1 VLIRDGGVLALGYNA
16 ELDEWRALAD
26 GATTYLEQLEIRERE
41 RLGLDTL
48 KVGFNAVHGY
58 YIQVSRGQSEHVPA
72 HYIRRQTLKNAERY
86 IIPELKEYED
96 KVLTAKGKALA
107 LEKSLYEELFDL
119 LLPHLPALQ
128 QSAAA
133 LAELDVLANLAE
145 RADSLDY
152 HCPQLSEQPGIA
164 IENGRHPVVEQMLRE
179 PFIANP
185 LQLNHQRRM
194 LIITGPNMGGKSTY
208 MRQTALIVLLAHI
221 GSFVPAESAVIG
233 PVDRIFTRVGAA
245 DDLASGR
252 STFMVE
258 MTETANILHNATQH
272 SLVLMDEI
280 GRGTSTYDGLSLAWA
295 CAEALAQRIQAMT
308 LFATH
313 YFELTALPERLEGV
327 ANVHLDAVEH
337 GETIAFMH
345 AVQEG
350 AASKSYGLAVAAL
363 AGVPR
368 DVIRRARQKLHELE
382 SQPQPESAA
391 NPSAGSSAA
400 AAPQL
405 SLLPHPV
412 IDELEALNP
421 DNLSARQALDLL
433 YRLKAML

>member
-1 VLIRDGGVLALGYNA
+1 
-16 ELDEWRALAD
+16 
-26 GATTYLEQLEIRERE
+26 
-41 RLGLDTL
+41 
-48 KVGFNAVHGY
+48 
-58 YIQVSRGQSEHVPA
+58 
-72 HYIRRQTLKNAERY
+72 
-86 IIPELKEYED
+86 
-96 KVLTAKGKALA
+96 
-107 LEKSLYEELFDL
+107 
-119 LLPHLPALQ
+119 
-128 QSAAA
+128 
-133 LAELDVLANLAE
+133 
-145 RADSLDY
+145 
-152 HCPQLSEQPGIA
+152 
-164 IENGRHPVVEQMLRE
+164 
-179 PFIANP
+179 
-185 LQLNHQRRM
+185 
-194 LIITGPNMGGKSTY
+194 
-208 MRQTALIVLLAHI
+208 
-221 GSFVPAESAVIG
+221 
-233 PVDRIFTRVGAA
+233 
-245 DDLASGR
+245 
-252 STFMVE
+252 
-258 MTETANILHNATQH
+258 
-272 SLVLMDEI
+272 
-280 GRGTSTYDGLSLAWA
+280 
-295 CAEALAQRIQAMT
+295 QAMT

-327 ANVHLDAVEH
+327 SNVHLDAVEH

-391 NPSAGSSAA
+391 NASAGSSAA